1 VSLSERCNRLLRVRV
16 VEHRVAAARE
26 AVAERRIIEL
36 LGVARRIGDL
46 RASLRP
52 VLGPSEGQSLHAMT
66 EMHDRLGRA
75 EGDLAQPI
83 SAAEAHH
90 EQAWA
95 ARLAARSRE
104 DGTERLRG
112 RAAAG
117 EERVQ
122 SLRADANRPART
134 TRRRRG

>member
-1 VSLSERCNRLLRVRV
+1 MSRLSQRCNRILRVRV

-26 AVAERRIIEL
+26 AAAERRIAEL

-52 VLGPSEGQSLHAMT
+52 ALGSSHGQSLHAMS
-66 EMHDRLGRA
+66 EMHERLGRA
-75 EGDLAQPI
+75 EGDLSHPI
-83 SAAEAHH
+83 SAAEARH

-95 ARLAARSRE
+95 ARLAAGTRK
-104 DGTERLRG
+104 DGTERLRD

-117 EERVQ
+117 EERGQ
-122 SLRADANRPART
+122 SLRDDANRP
-134 TRRRRG
+134 TRIRRKRG